1 MTGIDL
7 LFNVA
12 NLNKEKCGN
21 DIQQMQENL
30 VEYLVHYAEVTETK
44 DHFLT
49 FMEILTEMF
58 RQSKLNTNQDYIFN
72 SKGLAIYL
80 NSIMPSFRQTLKST
94 SELGEY
100 IPKVAEIKN
109 SAKKYGCS
117 YEVVN
122 FKSKSQRAL
131 VIPYTVSG
139 IDYINSVISARNEE
153 INRAGEVI

>member
-12 NLNKEKCGN
+12 NLNKEKCSN

-100 IPKVAEIKN
+100 IPKIAEIKN

-122 FKSKSQRAL
+122 FKGKSQRAL

-139 IDYINSVISARNEE
+139 IDYISSVISVRNEE